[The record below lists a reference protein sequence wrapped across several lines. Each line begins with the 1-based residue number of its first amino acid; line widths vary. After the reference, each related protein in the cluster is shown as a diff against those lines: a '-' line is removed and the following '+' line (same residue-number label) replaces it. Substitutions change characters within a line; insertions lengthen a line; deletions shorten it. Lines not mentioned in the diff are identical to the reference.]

1 MLFGHILKKSG
12 DWRDK
17 EIRFG
22 DLGDEELYKIPFP
35 KDVPREISLLASEV
49 TSLLKR
55 SYGNLGDRYATLA
68 YIHYQFIRIHPF
80 NDGNGRI
87 GRVLMNLQIQKL
99 GFPGVIIRNKEK
111 SDYYDSFDVYRDN
124 KITKLMEKIL
134 ALSLA
139 ESLHKRIT
147 YLKGEVIIS
156 LSEYSKKKG
165 KRGSALLNAAKRQT
179 IPAFREK
186 GVWKISSL
194 FKA

>member
-1 MLFGHILKKSG
+1 MLTVKLLNIKVEKQEQFLVIMLFGHILKKSG

-17 EIRFG
+17 EILFG

-87 GRVLMNLQIQKL
+87 ARAITDQLSIYFGLPPAMAGYPRHDDKRREGYHHAI
-99 GFPGVIIRNKEK
+99 K
-111 SDYYDSFDVYRDN
+111 SCIVDPTCS
-124 KITKLMEKIL
+124 EL
-134 ALSLA
+134 AD
-139 ESLHKRIT
+139 
-147 YLKGEVIIS
+147 
-156 LSEYSKKKG
+156 
-165 KRGSALLNAAKRQT
+165 
-179 IPAFREK
+179 
-186 GVWKISSL
+186 WISSYIKKQL
-194 FKA
+194 ENLA